1 MSRPLRSDPAGGAR
15 SQRGSVHHPAASAAD
30 PPAAA
35 DAAWRRAGTCHT
47 TGNRLEVLEKGVK
60 DLKCSMA
67 VGIVGPNDASLI
79 CFPFFFSQIHL
90 YFIGFC

>member
-47 TGNRLEVLEKGVK
+47 TGNRLQVLEKEA
-60 DLKCSMA
+60 LKCSMA
-67 VGIVGPNDASLI
+67 VGIVGPNDGS
-79 CFPFFFSQIHL
+79 FFSQIHF